1 MLTTTDSTQ
10 FIKCSIYKDIMYFF
24 YVKRTSMLITGNY
37 CGYCSISPT
46 EINFRF
52 LDSEEEKSIQ
62 NI

>member
-1 MLTTTDSTQ
+1 
-10 FIKCSIYKDIMYFF
+10 
-24 YVKRTSMLITGNY
+24 MLITGNY

-52 LDSEEEKSIQ
+52 LESEEEKSIQ